1 MVFGENFANL
11 AYRNFV
17 SFSKNL
23 GLPMEGFKKEVDSL
37 LRKSEAQ
44 KGRKATRSRRKRRLS
59 PASQFEMKLRNLDCS
74 VNYNPSSDK
83 GRRSRKYRLDLISK
97 CLG

>member
-1 MVFGENFANL
+1 MGGNNVVFGENFANL

-37 LRKSEAQ
+37 LRKS
-44 KGRKATRSRRKRRLS
+44 KA
-59 PASQFEMKLRNLDCS
+59 
-74 VNYNPSSDK
+74 
-83 GRRSRKYRLDLISK
+83 
-97 CLG
+97 